1 MPLLVLFFAL
11 DFDENLE
18 NYIDWGPPVLISPA
32 ESPVILDS
40 TRMIGEKFPVIV
52 GVCAHLD
59 LDI

>member
-1 MPLLVLFFAL
+1 MKII
-11 DFDENLE
+11 LE
-18 NYIDWGPPVLISPA
+18 IILTGEWWGPTVLISPA

-52 GVCAHLD
+52 GVCAHYLD